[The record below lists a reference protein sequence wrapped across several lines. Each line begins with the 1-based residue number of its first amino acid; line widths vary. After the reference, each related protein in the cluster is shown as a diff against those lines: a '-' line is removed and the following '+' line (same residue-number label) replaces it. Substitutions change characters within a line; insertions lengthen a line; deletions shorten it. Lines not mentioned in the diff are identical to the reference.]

1 MIDAKLLFYKR
12 HDSEDKR
19 KQRVLVL
26 DAGLYILEG
35 LEDRRR
41 QIVSLTACM
50 YVFKFMMYVLCM
62 YVVCMYVCM
71 YVCMDYTLKLSVMA
85 ESGRSFELR

>member
-1 MIDAKLLFYKR
+1 MGYAFFLNLESGYKR
-12 HDSEDKR
+12 HGSEDER

-26 DAGLYILEG
+26 DAGQYIQEG
-35 LEDRRR
+35 LEDRRC
-41 QIVSLTACM
+41 QIVSLTACICM
-50 YVFKFMMYVLCM
+50 YLRFKFMYVI
-62 YVVCMYVCM
+62 CM

>member
-12 HDSEDKR
+12 HDSEDER

-26 DAGLYILEG
+26 DAGLYIQEG

-41 QIVSLTACM
+41 QIVSLSACM
-50 YVFKFMMYVLCM
+50 YVFKFM
-62 YVVCMYVCM
+62 YVCM
-71 YVCMDYTLKLSVMA
+71 FVWITVIA
-85 ESGRSFELR
+85 ESGRSFWKKLNYYHDDLQLLFSINTY